1 MSEELQLEFVEK
13 SEKAALYTIC
23 FKNNSAS
30 EFAKFILKY
39 RNDVEL
45 NKDFQRII
53 YALNKCLEVGVLER
67 FFRPEGKMKD
77 SVCALPIES
86 GKLRLYC
93 LRLSDKILIL
103 GNGGV
108 KNSRTYNENPELS
121 GYVITLQKFDEIL
134 RLEIKKGTITVEQTD
149 IEGYEDKTF
158 NI

>member
-1 MSEELQLEFVEK
+1 M
-13 SEKAALYTIC
+13 
-23 FKNNSAS
+23 
-30 EFAKFILKY
+30 
-39 RNDVEL
+39 

-67 FFRPEGKMKD
+67 YFRPEGKIKD
-77 SVCALPIES
+77 NLCALPIES

-93 LRLSDKILIL
+93 LRLSDKILII

-134 RLEIKKGTITVEQTD
+134 KMEVKSGTITVEQMD
-149 IEGYEDKTF
+149 ITGYEDKIF
-158 NI
+158 KI